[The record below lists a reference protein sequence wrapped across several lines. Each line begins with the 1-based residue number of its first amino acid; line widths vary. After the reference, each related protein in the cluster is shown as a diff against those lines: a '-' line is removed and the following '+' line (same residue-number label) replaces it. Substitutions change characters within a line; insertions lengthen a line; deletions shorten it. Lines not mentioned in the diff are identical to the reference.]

1 MMKKVINIFLIIA
14 LFFVTTCPVINVHA
28 KTLETLQDYKNELTK
43 LENEKK
49 ENDRL
54 TKENQN
60 AIDSKRNAIIRAN
73 KTIENNEKKV
83 EESKTLVAESEENI
97 KIKSEELKDIINIL
111 QYSNINSDEAYLGYV
126 FDSSTIGEMMERQA
140 IIDQVIEYTQQQ
152 LDDLHAL
159 IKKNE
164 QLQTKLADDNVN
176 LNNSIAS
183 YEKQVEELEAYIEK
197 LASIGLDKD
206 EAIKAQKN
214 QIKLF
219 EEAGCKNSDNIDD
232 CYYNKGGNS
241 AYFSRPLTSGR
252 VTQAWGNN
260 GHKGIDLG
268 GNKKGTAVYAP
279 ANGTVVHIAKKQSC
293 GGNELFIHYS
303 VGGKAYT
310 TLFAHLTDIKVS
322 VGQNVKK
329 GQVVAT
335 VGGDSSTFY
344 YDKCTTGAHLH
355 YMVSYGYYLGG
366 GSQGYKSWSK
376 LEANSTATSVQSIT
390 NLKNQKGWT
399 WKNRG

>member
-1 MMKKVINIFLIIA
+1 MMKKIFSLFLVISLFL
-14 LFFVTTCPVINVHA
+14 VTTFPIVKVEA
-28 KTLETLQDYKNELTK
+28 ASSTLKDYKNQLAK
-43 LENEKK
+43 LESQK
-49 ENDRL
+49 EENNRL

-60 AIDSKRNAIIRAN
+60 AIDAKRNAIVRAN
-73 KTIENNEKKV
+73 QTIVDNEKKV
-83 EESKTLVAESEENI
+83 ESSKTLVSESQENI

-111 QYSNINSDEAYLGYV
+111 QYSKINSDEAYLDYV
-126 FDSSTIGEMMERQA
+126 FDSSTISELMERQA

-152 LDDLHAL
+152 LDDLDSL

-164 QLQTKLADDNVN
+164 KLQVKLADDNVN
-176 LNNSIAS
+176 LTNSIS
-183 YEKQVEELEAYIEK
+183 DYEKQVEELEAYIEK
-197 LASIGLDKD
+197 LASIGLDYD
-206 EAIKAQKN
+206 EQIKAQQN

-219 EEAGCKNSDNIDD
+219 EDAGCKDGDSIDD
-232 CYYNKGGNS
+232 CYYNKGGGS
-241 AYFSRPLTSGR
+241 AYFSRPLNSGR

-268 GNKKGTAVYAP
+268 GNAKGTAVYAP

-303 VGGKAYT
+303 VNGKAYT
-310 TLFAHLTDIKVS
+310 TLMAHLTDINVSIGQKVT
-322 VGQNVKK
+322 K

-335 VGGDSSTFY
+335 VGGDASTFY

-366 GSQGYKSWSK
+366 GADGYRTWSK